1 MKIFLFSLII
11 FALFSC
17 KEDLKNEERIEN
29 NVIAIKKDFKLPNYK
44 ELMLLDK
51 PLPEVKSGDWL
62 SQHDENGQ
70 SFQQYC
76 KKNTLIFPSKN
87 NNIIYIQPIGSFTMM
102 EKKIIDWNTTYIEL
116 FFGLKTIQ
124 LPALS
129 EEKIPENKKRIY
141 YGIQQLDAGYIINS
155 VLPKN
160 IPEDGIVIMALTAK
174 DLYPDPQ
181 WNYVFGLAS
190 YQKRTGVSSIYRYSE
205 ETLNEHNYQQ
215 CLKRIIKTST
225 HEISHMFSLA
235 HCIHAVCLMNGAN
248 NLREADSHPNSLCSE
263 CLTKLSWNLNFKNV
277 NRLNRL
283 ITFMNVHHL
292 KDDAII
298 LSEQKAIIQK

>member
-1 MKIFLFSLII
+1 M
-11 FALFSC
+11 
-17 KEDLKNEERIEN
+17 
-29 NVIAIKKDFKLPNYK
+29 
-44 ELMLLDK
+44 
-51 PLPEVKSGDWL
+51 

-129 EEKIPENKKRIY
+129 EEKIPENKKKFH

-174 DLYPDPQ
+174 DLYPDSQ
-181 WNYVFGLAS
+181 WNYLFGLAS

-205 ETLNEHNYQQ
+205 GTLNEHNYQQ